1 MKKNILNIVIIALLS
16 LGLVSCGSKENV
28 ITVVATEKPHAEI
41 LRKAEPILKEQGYKL
56 KIQVID
62 DYSRGN
68 PEVEKG
74 KADANFF
81 QHVPYFNSK
90 NTNDLLVNLGGVH
103 LEPIGLYGG
112 TINSI
117 DDLKDGD
124 KIVISDNQPD
134 YGRIVLFLSNLGL
147 VEVVNDFDPLN
158 NYSNPELAIKSKVKD
173 FKFEII
179 DANLLVTAK
188 KNKQGALFFINGNY
202 AITGNLSLNE
212 AIEKEST
219 NNNPYVNILVVKKT
233 DKDLPKLKAL
243 LEVLQSAEIK
253 KFINDK
259 YDGSVIPA

>member
-1 MKKNILNIVIIALLS
+1 
-16 LGLVSCGSKENV
+16 
-28 ITVVATEKPHAEI
+28 
-41 LRKAEPILKEQGYKL
+41 
-56 KIQVID
+56 
-62 DYSRGN
+62 
-68 PEVEKG
+68 
-74 KADANFF
+74 
-81 QHVPYFNSK
+81 
-90 NTNDLLVNLGGVH
+90 
-103 LEPIGLYGG
+103 
-112 TINSI
+112 
-117 DDLKDGD
+117 
-124 KIVISDNQPD
+124 PD

-173 FKFEII
+173 FRFEII

-219 NNNPYVNILVVKKT
+219 NNNPYVNILVVKKA
-233 DKDLPKLKAL
+233 DKDLPKIKAL